1 MKTFKEHI
9 EESEIFYLGEE
20 VTPKQLI
27 DIRTSINKQ
36 FSSLGIRVD
45 LDTRHFKKR
54 VDDKRNVKPISS
66 AELIG
71 VFKRASKKW
80 KSKKFTDTILT
91 TVDPVTGNKDNQAVI
106 HDKQTDI
113 NIAAVLNTTGSGTP
127 EFIIKTILRKKEFG
141 TRSPRLDV

>member
-9 EESEIFYLGEE
+9 EESDIFYLGEE

-36 FSSLGIRVD
+36 FSSLGIQVD

-71 VFKRASKKW
+71 VFKRAAKKW

-91 TVDPVTGNKDNQAVI
+91 TVDPVTGNKDKQAVI

-113 NIAAVLNTTGSGTP
+113 NIAAVLDTTGSRMP

>member
-9 EESEIFYLGEE
+9 EESDIFYLGEE

-36 FSSLGIRVD
+36 FSSLGIQVD

-80 KSKKFTDTILT
+80 KSKKFTNTILT
-91 TVDPVTGNKDNQAVI
+91 TVDPVTGNKDKQAVI

-113 NIAAVLNTTGSGTP
+113 NIAAVLDTTGSRMP

>member
-9 EESEIFYLGEE
+9 EESDIFYLGEE
-20 VTPKQLI
+20 VTPKQLS

-91 TVDPVTGNKDNQAVI
+91 TVDPITGNNDNQAVI

-113 NIAAVLNTTGSGTP
+113 NIAAVLDTNNKIP
-127 EFIIKTILRKKEFG
+127 EFIVKTILRKKEFE
-141 TRSPRLDV
+141 TRSPRLEV

>member
-9 EESEIFYLGEE
+9 EESDIFYLGEE
-20 VTPKQLI
+20 VTPKQLS

-80 KSKKFTDTILT
+80 KSKKFTNTILT
-91 TVDPVTGNKDNQAVI
+91 TVDPVTGNKDKQAVI

-113 NIAAVLNTTGSGTP
+113 NIAAVLDTTGSRMP

>member
-9 EESEIFYLGEE
+9 EESDIFYLGED

-27 DIRTSINKQ
+27 DIRKSINKQ
-36 FSSLGIRVD
+36 FSSLGIQVD

-71 VFKRASKKW
+71 VFKRAAKKW

-91 TVDPVTGNKDNQAVI
+91 TVDPVTGNKDKQAVI

-113 NIAAVLNTTGSGTP
+113 NIAAVLDTTGSRMP

-141 TRSPRLDV
+141 TRSQRLDV

>member
-9 EESEIFYLGEE
+9 EESDIFYLGED

-27 DIRTSINKQ
+27 DIRKSINKQ
-36 FSSLGIRVD
+36 FSSLGIQVD

-91 TVDPVTGNKDNQAVI
+91 TVDPVTGNKDKQAVI

-113 NIAAVLNTTGSGTP
+113 NIAAVLDTTGSRMP

>member
-9 EESEIFYLGEE
+9 EESDIFYLGED

-71 VFKRASKKW
+71 VFKRAAKKW

-91 TVDPVTGNKDNQAVI
+91 TVDPVTGNKDKQAVI

-113 NIAAVLNTTGSGTP
+113 NIAAVLDTTGSRMP

>member
-9 EESEIFYLGEE
+9 EESDIFYLGEE

-71 VFKRASKKW
+71 VFKRAAKKW

-91 TVDPVTGNKDNQAVI
+91 TVDPVTGNKDKQAVI

-113 NIAAVLNTTGSGTP
+113 NIAAVLDTTGSRMP

>member
-9 EESEIFYLGEE
+9 EESDIFYLGEE

-80 KSKKFTDTILT
+80 KSKKFTNTILT
-91 TVDPVTGNKDNQAVI
+91 TVDPVTGNKDKQAVI

-113 NIAAVLNTTGSGTP
+113 NIAAVLDTTGSRMP

>member
-9 EESEIFYLGEE
+9 EESDIFYLGEE
-20 VTPKQLI
+20 VTPKQLS

-80 KSKKFTDTILT
+80 KSKKFTNTILT
-91 TVDPVTGNKDNQAVI
+91 TVDPVTGNKDKQAVI

-113 NIAAVLNTTGSGTP
+113 NIAAVLDTTGSRMP
-127 EFIIKTILRKKEFG
+127 EFIIKTILRKKGFG

>member
-9 EESEIFYLGEE
+9 EESDIFYLGEE

-27 DIRTSINKQ
+27 DIRKSINKQ
-36 FSSLGIRVD
+36 FSSLGIQVD

-71 VFKRASKKW
+71 VFKRAAKKW

-91 TVDPVTGNKDNQAVI
+91 TVDPVTGNKDKQAVI

-113 NIAAVLNTTGSGTP
+113 NIAAVLDTTGSRMP

>member
-9 EESEIFYLGEE
+9 EESDIFYLGED

-36 FSSLGIRVD
+36 FSSLGIQVD

-80 KSKKFTDTILT
+80 KSKKFTNTILT
-91 TVDPVTGNKDNQAVI
+91 TVDPVTGNKDKQAVI

-113 NIAAVLNTTGSGTP
+113 NIAAVLDTTGSRMP

>member
-9 EESEIFYLGEE
+9 EESDIFYLGED

-27 DIRTSINKQ
+27 DIRKSINKQ

-71 VFKRASKKW
+71 VFKRAAKKW

-91 TVDPVTGNKDNQAVI
+91 TVDPVTGNKDKQAVI

-113 NIAAVLNTTGSGTP
+113 NIAAVLDTTGSRMP

>member
-9 EESEIFYLGEE
+9 EESDIFYLGEE
-20 VTPKQLI
+20 VTPKQLS

-71 VFKRASKKW
+71 VFKRAAKKW

-91 TVDPVTGNKDNQAVI
+91 TVDPVTGNKDKQAVI

-113 NIAAVLNTTGSGTP
+113 NIAAVLDTTGSRMP

>member
-9 EESEIFYLGEE
+9 EESDIFYLGEE

-36 FSSLGIRVD
+36 FSSLGIQVD

-80 KSKKFTDTILT
+80 KSKKFTNTILT
-91 TVDPVTGNKDNQAVI
+91 TVDPVTGNKDKQAVI

-113 NIAAVLNTTGSGTP
+113 NIAAVLDTNNKIP
-127 EFIIKTILRKKEFG
+127 EFIVKTILRKKEFG